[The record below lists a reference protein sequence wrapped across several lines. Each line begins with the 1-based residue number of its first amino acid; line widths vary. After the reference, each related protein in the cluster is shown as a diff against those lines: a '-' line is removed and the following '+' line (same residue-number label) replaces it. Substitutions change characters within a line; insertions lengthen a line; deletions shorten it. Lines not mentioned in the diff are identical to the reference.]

1 MKREGNNCRVAWN
14 NKSAIFSHLMHYYI
28 KRELTVIQK
37 GTRPPYSLS
46 YLQVHFHWLLF
57 IYIIFSSYNKLN
69 LMMECMY
76 YNCSCSISHF
86 KQMEWERINL
96 PHDMP
101 FFILLVSSC
110 FEFLLPGGQMRKKKN
125 SLMYIYIVYMEIVNN
140 LFMVSMNF

>member
-1 MKREGNNCRVAWN
+1 MKRRNKNKKKGLFFSFKQEKENNCIVAWN

-46 YLQVHFHWLLF
+46 YLQVPFHWLLF

-96 PHDMP
+96 PPMICLFLYCLYP
-101 FFILLVSSC
+101 VALNFCFLVVKW
-110 FEFLLPGGQMRKKKN
+110 EKK
-125 SLMYIYIVYMEIVNN
+125 E
-140 LFMVSMNF
+140 